1 MKRILSFMLCACMI
15 MSFGIVVSAAE
26 FSDLTSGHWA
36 YANVKKLVDEGTING
51 YEDGTFKPDK
61 TVTRAEFVKMLGK
74 WNQKYSGKYS
84 DLSERHWAY
93 EYIMWSGLEGNGDRI
108 YPDVLMKRSDVINLI
123 WKRNGSPVHN
133 AAPSAITSQGTNSD
147 ATSWAY
153 TLGLMK
159 GDDGLNLRLDSPLTR
174 AEAATLIVRSREIIA
189 ANKTYNFTDTI
200 SEDILKVTY
209 ETLNLLDDTYNADK
223 KLTYGEVARMAI
235 VFAADGAPIHFL
247 GNDVLDE
254 KGKLATLF
262 EHEYSNEMFI
272 LSKSV
277 WGSDYYTK
285 EKIEKFA
292 TVQDTISAILY
303 GFVRKGTIPADFGKK
318 DNYYPDCTDVN
329 STSFE
334 NMYLTF
340 ANLRGIK
347 INTNGKIGANNEI
360 TVKQYASL
368 MVQLNESV
376 GLGTGYINGEKSNIK
391 MNTFVSLNPV
401 NYKDFKYTVKG
412 APNGLYAT
420 KKDSISAKESYNTL
434 NQCAFVYTAYLN
446 EIKSLAKKNTG
457 CSIDTTFYPSLSY
470 KQDGNVRFVAKIKLK
485 DYKSTASVISIDEL
499 FSEVIKTPTGKTVA
513 PDGEFYTV
521 FETYGPLM
529 SIYLPYSGAQLKA
542 VYFN

>member
-1 MKRILSFMLCACMI
+1 MKRILSFMLCACML
-15 MSFGIVVSAAE
+15 MSFGVIVSAAE

-74 WNQKYSGKYS
+74 WNQKYSGTYS
-84 DLSERHWAY
+84 DIKEGHWAY
-93 EYIMWSGLEGNGDRI
+93 DYIMWSGLEGSGDRI
-108 YPDVLMKRSDVINLI
+108 YPDVAMKRSDVINLI
-123 WKRNGSPVHN
+123 WKRNGSPTHN
-133 AAPSAITSQGTNSD
+133 AAPSAITSQGTNAD

-153 TLGLMK
+153 TVGLMK
-159 GDDGLNLRLDSPLTR
+159 GDDGLNLRLDSALTR

-189 ANKTYNFTDTI
+189 ANKTYNFTDTVG
-200 SEDILKVTY
+200 EDILKVTY
-209 ETLNLLDDTYNADK
+209 ESLNLLGDSYNADK

-235 VFAADGAPIHFL
+235 VFAADDAPINFL
-247 GNDVLDE
+247 GNDLLNE
-254 KGKLATLF
+254 KGKVADFF
-262 EHEYSNEMFI
+262 EHKYSNEMFV

-277 WGSDYYTK
+277 WGYDYYTK
-285 EKIEKFA
+285 SKIDKNA

-303 GFVRKGTIPADFGKK
+303 GFVRKGTIPTDFGKK

-347 INTNGKIGANNEI
+347 LNTNGKIGAKDEI

-368 MVQLNESV
+368 MVQLNESI
-376 GLGTGYINGEKSNIK
+376 GLGIGYINGKKSNIK
-391 MNTFVSLNPV
+391 INTYVSSNPA

-412 APNGLYAT
+412 APNALYIL
-420 KKDSISAKESYNTL
+420 KKDGVSAKKYYNEI

-446 EIKSLAKKNTG
+446 EIKSLIKTSTG
-457 CSIDTTFYPSLSY
+457 CSIDATFYPSLSY

-485 DYKSTASVISIDEL
+485 GYEGTADVISIDEML
-499 FSEVIKTPTGKTVA
+499 KKVIKTPTGKTVA
-513 PDGEFYTV
+513 PNGEFFAV

-529 SIYLPYSGAQLKA
+529 DIYLPYSGAQLKA
-542 VYFN
+542 VY